1 MRCVKYIRCVVIVI
15 CLLVFGFNARADI
28 LGHGQQFFIS
38 SQYDAQ
44 SRTVINS
51 TLRYV
56 SERAYFYVANDYW
69 DGVGTAARSQAIDQ
83 IKLLAQEFDTRIYPI
98 ETQFFGAEPNP
109 GIDGDPRI
117 TILLTPLIENA
128 GGYYDTSNQYPI
140 AEARDSNRR
149 EMIYLNIKETAN
161 LNKMFAFLAHEFQ
174 HLLSFNQKENLRL
187 VSDDIWLNEL
197 RS

>member
-83 IKLLAQEFDTRIYPI
+83 IKLLAQEFDGRIYPT
-98 ETQFFGAEPNP
+98 ETQFFGSEPNP

-128 GGYYDTSNQYPI
+128 GGYYDTTNQYQPVSARNSNQ
-140 AEARDSNRR
+140 R
-149 EMIYLNIKETAN
+149 EMIYLNVNELASTS
-161 LNKMFAFLAHEFQ
+161 KMFAFLAHEFQ
-174 HLLSFNQKENLRL
+174 HLISFNQKENLRRI
-187 VSDDIWLNEL
+187 SDDIWLNEL